1 MQNISCQKR
10 ICKTF
15 VNSSGLG
22 FHSPGLVFIPHP
34 DQFYNIQQIVQGIGS
49 VPELMLFPVA
59 SGHGH
64 EEKLIDIRAAY
75 GAVSDWPD
83 SGLDRPPPKK
93 PDRLQAMPSSRSF
106 MQVGVSCSSSGY
118 PHSLPV
124 MTG

>member
-1 MQNISCQKR
+1 MQSKNCHKR

-22 FHSPGLVFIPHP
+22 LHSPGLILITHP
-34 DQFYNIQQIVQGIGS
+34 DLLHDIQQIVQGIGS
-49 VPELMLFPVA
+49 VPELMLLPHPG
-59 SGHGH
+59 GHGQKQ
-64 EEKLIDIRAAY
+64 KLVNVRAGQ
-75 GAVSDWPD
+75 GAVSAGAV
-83 SGLDRPPPKK
+83 SALDCPPPKK